1 MAQPKVGFRRNE
13 RHHLKAILID
23 VRLGWSPSRRFEHF
37 RRLTAQLPSA
47 MPSRRFPKPWTV
59 EPMPSG
65 YQIIDANGMVLAHV
79 YGRPNGAIA
88 GADIRLTNDE
98 ARRVAK
104 LIARLP
110 ELVEMEQDRNRPR
123 SVASRCRSASSR

>member
-88 GADIRLTNDE
+88 GET
-98 ARRVAK
+98 
-104 LIARLP
+104 
-110 ELVEMEQDRNRPR
+110 
-123 SVASRCRSASSR
+123 SA